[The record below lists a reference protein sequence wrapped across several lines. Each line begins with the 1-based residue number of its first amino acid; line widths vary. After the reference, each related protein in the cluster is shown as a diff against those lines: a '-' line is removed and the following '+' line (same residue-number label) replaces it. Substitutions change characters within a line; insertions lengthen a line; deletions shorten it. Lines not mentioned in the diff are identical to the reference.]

1 MNAELLEKLKPIS
14 KEEQAILDGSKD
26 VQKDLYT
33 SRADFVVDSGKML
46 EKGKL
51 IDIRLHTR
59 FIHFPVHRHNYVEII
74 YMCSG
79 STTHIINGHNTVK
92 LETGELLFLNQ
103 NATQEILPAGEND
116 IAVNFMILPEFF
128 DRAFLMMEEESILHD
143 FLVGSLKEESG
154 LVDYLHFQVRDE
166 LPIQNLIEN
175 MIYSLVTKQKN
186 FRNIN
191 QTTMG
196 LLFILLQNQ
205 SDKINKNDPD
215 QYEQNLIFTA
225 LKYIEDNYRT
235 GTLEELSSLT
245 GQPDYYIS
253 KLIKRHAG
261 HTFKNLLQIKR
272 LNQAAF
278 LLTTT
283 RLPVENIIM
292 LAGYDNTSYFHRIFK
307 EHFHMT
313 PKAYRTAHFCQI
325 SCCYIHNFI
334 CYLSIQW
341 YRFSFSYRNHLCFY
355 IVLCLCI

>member
-1 MNAELLEKLKPIS
+1 MNPELLEKLRPVS
-14 KEEQAILDGSKD
+14 KEEQAILDGSKN

-33 SRADFVVDSGKML
+33 TKSDFIVDSDKML

-51 IDIRLHTR
+51 IDIRPHTR

-79 STTHIINGHNTVK
+79 STTHIIGGHNTVK

-103 NATQEILPAGEND
+103 NATQEILPAGEDD
-116 IAVNFMILPEFF
+116 IAVNFIVLPEFF
-128 DRAFLMMEEESILHD
+128 DRAFLMMEEES
-143 FLVGSLKEESG
+143 G
-154 LVDYLHFQVRDE
+154 LVDYLHFQVKDE

-175 MIYSLVTKQKN
+175 MIYSLVTKHKN

-205 SDKINKNDPD
+205 SDKINKNDPA

-225 LKYIEDNYRT
+225 LKYIEDNYKT
-235 GTLEELSSLT
+235 GALEELAALT
-245 GQPDYYIS
+245 GRPDYYIS

-261 HTFKNLLQIKR
+261 HTFKTLLQIKR

-283 RLPVENIIM
+283 RLPVENIIT
-292 LAGYDNTSYFHRIFK
+292 LVGYDNTSYFHRIFK
-307 EHFHMT
+307 EHFGMT
-313 PKAYRTAHFCQI
+313 PRAYRLEEKREKT
-325 SCCYIHNFI
+325 
-334 CYLSIQW
+334 
-341 YRFSFSYRNHLCFY
+341 
-355 IVLCLCI
+355 

>member
-1 MNAELLEKLKPIS
+1 MNPELLEKLRPVS
-14 KEEQAILDGSKD
+14 KEEQAILDGSKN

-33 SRADFVVDSGKML
+33 TKSDFIVDSDKML

-51 IDIRLHTR
+51 IDIRPHTR

-79 STTHIINGHNTVK
+79 STTHIIGGHNTVK

-103 NATQEILPAGEND
+103 NATQEILPAGEDD
-116 IAVNFMILPEFF
+116 IAVNFIVLPEFF
-128 DRAFLMMEEESILHD
+128 DRAFLMMEEES
-143 FLVGSLKEESG
+143 G
-154 LVDYLHFQVRDE
+154 LVDYLHFQVKDE

-205 SDKINKNDPD
+205 SDKINKNDPA

-225 LKYIEDNYRT
+225 LKYIEDNYKT
-235 GTLEELSSLT
+235 GALEELAALT
-245 GQPDYYIS
+245 GRPDYYIS

-261 HTFKNLLQIKR
+261 HTFKTLLQIKR

-283 RLPVENIIM
+283 RLPVENIIT
-292 LAGYDNTSYFHRIFK
+292 LVGYDNTSYFHRIFK
-307 EHFHMT
+307 EHFGMT
-313 PKAYRTAHFCQI
+313 PRAYRLEEKRDKT
-325 SCCYIHNFI
+325 
-334 CYLSIQW
+334 
-341 YRFSFSYRNHLCFY
+341 
-355 IVLCLCI
+355 

>member
-1 MNAELLEKLKPIS
+1 MNSELLAKLKPIS
-14 KEEQAILDGSKD
+14 EEEQAILDGRAD
-26 VQKDLYT
+26 IQKELYT
-33 SRADFVVDSGKML
+33 SGAGVNRRSAADPIGKTPDSCKPVLSYKPSFVVDSRRML

-103 NATQEILPAGEND
+103 NATQEILPAGEDD
-116 IAVNFMILPEFF
+116 IAVNFIILPEFF

-166 LPIQNLIEN
+166 LPIQNLVEN

-186 FRNIN
+186 SRNIN

-205 SDKINKNDPD
+205 SDKINKNDPA

-235 GTLEELSSLT
+235 GTLEELSVLT

-253 KLIKRHAG
+253 KLIKRRTG
-261 HTFKNLLQIKR
+261 HTFKALLQIKR
-272 LNQAAF
+272 LHQAAF

-283 RLPVENIIM
+283 RLPVENIIV

-307 EHFHMT
+307 EHFGMT
-313 PKAYRTAHFCQI
+313 PRAYR
-325 SCCYIHNFI
+325 
-334 CYLSIQW
+334 LEEK
-341 YRFSFSYRNHLCFY
+341 REKL
-355 IVLCLCI
+355 

>member
-1 MNAELLEKLKPIS
+1 
-14 KEEQAILDGSKD
+14 
-26 VQKDLYT
+26 
-33 SRADFVVDSGKML
+33 
-46 EKGKL
+46 
-51 IDIRLHTR
+51 
-59 FIHFPVHRHNYVEII
+59 
-74 YMCSG
+74 MCSG

-313 PKAYRTAHFCQI
+313 PKAYRTA
-325 SCCYIHNFI
+325 SCPKNPEAAVPPE
-334 CYLSIQW
+334 S
-341 YRFSFSYRNHLCFY
+341 
-355 IVLCLCI
+355 

>member
-14 KEEQAILDGSKD
+14 GEEQAILNGSKD
-26 VQKDLYT
+26 VQKELYT
-33 SRADFVVDSGKML
+33 SGQDFVVDSRKML

-51 IDIRLHTR
+51 IDIRPHTR
-59 FIHFPVHRHNYVEII
+59 FVHFPVHRHNYVEII

-79 STTHIINGHNTVK
+79 STTHIINGHNTVRLK
-92 LETGELLFLNQ
+92 TGELLFLNP
-103 NATQEILPAGEND
+103 NATQEILPAGEDD
-116 IAVNFMILPEFF
+116 IAVNFIILPEFF
-128 DRAFLMMEEESILHD
+128 DRAFLMMEDESVLHD
-143 FLVGSLKEESG
+143 FLVGALKGESG

-166 LPIQNLIEN
+166 LPIQNLVEN
-175 MIYSLVTKQKN
+175 MIYSLVTGQKN
-186 FRNIN
+186 SRNIN

-205 SDKINKNDPD
+205 SDKINQNDPG

-235 GTLEELSSLT
+235 GTLEELSALT

-261 HTFKNLLQIKR
+261 RTFKNLLQTKR

-283 RLPVENIIM
+283 RLPVENIIL

-313 PKAYRTAHFCQI
+313 PKAYR
-325 SCCYIHNFI
+325 
-334 CYLSIQW
+334 LSETGEK
-341 YRFSFSYRNHLCFY
+341 S
-355 IVLCLCI
+355 

>member
-1 MNAELLEKLKPIS
+1 MNPQLLEQLKPIS
-14 KEEQAILDGSKD
+14 EEEQAILDGRED

-33 SRADFVVDSGKML
+33 SEREFIVDSARML

-51 IDIRLHTR
+51 IDIRPHTR
-59 FIHFPVHRHNYVEII
+59 FVHFPVHRHNYVEII

-79 STTHIINGHNTVK
+79 TTTHIINGHNTVR

-103 NATQEILPAGEND
+103 NATQEILPAGKDD
-116 IAVNFMILPEFF
+116 IAVNFIVLPEFF
-128 DRAFLMMEEESILHD
+128 DRAFLMMEDESVLRD
-143 FLVGSLKEESG
+143 FLVGSLRGERG
-154 LVDYLHFQVRDE
+154 LADYLHFQVRDE

-175 MIYSLVTKQKN
+175 LIYSLVTKQKN

-205 SDKINKNDPD
+205 SDKINRNDPA

-235 GTLEELSSLT
+235 GTLEELSGLT

-253 KLIKRHAG
+253 KLIKKHAG
-261 HTFKNLLQIKR
+261 HTFKTLLQIKR

-283 RLPVENIIM
+283 GLPVENIIT
-292 LAGYDNTSYFHRIFK
+292 LVGYDNTSYFHRIFK

-313 PKAYRTAHFCQI
+313 PRIYRLSAHSRPTEILNATEQI
-325 SCCYIHNFI
+325 
-334 CYLSIQW
+334 
-341 YRFSFSYRNHLCFY
+341 
-355 IVLCLCI
+355 

>member
-143 FLVGSLKEESG
+143 FLEIG
-154 LVDYLHFQVRDE
+154 R
-166 LPIQNLIEN
+166 
-175 MIYSLVTKQKN
+175 
-186 FRNIN
+186 
-191 QTTMG
+191 
-196 LLFILLQNQ
+196 
-205 SDKINKNDPD
+205 
-215 QYEQNLIFTA
+215 A
-225 LKYIEDNYRT
+225 
-235 GTLEELSSLT
+235 
-245 GQPDYYIS
+245 
-253 KLIKRHAG
+253 
-261 HTFKNLLQIKR
+261 
-272 LNQAAF
+272 
-278 LLTTT
+278 
-283 RLPVENIIM
+283 
-292 LAGYDNTSYFHRIFK
+292 
-307 EHFHMT
+307 
-313 PKAYRTAHFCQI
+313 
-325 SCCYIHNFI
+325 SCRERV
-334 CYLSIQW
+334 SA
-341 YRFSFSYRNHLCFY
+341 
-355 IVLCLCI
+355 

>member
-1 MNAELLEKLKPIS
+1 MNPQLLEQLKPIS
-14 KEEQAILDGSKD
+14 EEEQAILDGRED

-33 SRADFVVDSGKML
+33 SGQDFVVDSARML

-51 IDIRLHTR
+51 IDIRPHTR
-59 FIHFPVHRHNYVEII
+59 FVHFPVHRHNYVEII

-79 STTHIINGHNTVK
+79 TTTHIINGHNTVI

-103 NATQEILPAGEND
+103 NATQEILPAGKDD
-116 IAVNFMILPEFF
+116 IAVNFIVLPEFF
-128 DRAFLMMEEESILHD
+128 DRAFLMMEDESVLHD
-143 FLVGSLKEESG
+143 FLVGSLRGESG
-154 LVDYLHFQVRDE
+154 LADYLHFQVRDE

-175 MIYSLVTKQKN
+175 LIYSLVTKQKN

-205 SDKINKNDPD
+205 SDKINRNDPA

-235 GTLEELSSLT
+235 GTLEELAALT

-253 KLIKRHAG
+253 KLIKKHAG
-261 HTFKNLLQIKR
+261 HTFKTLLQIKR

-283 RLPVENIIM
+283 GLPVENIIT
-292 LAGYDNTSYFHRIFK
+292 LVGYDNTSYFHRIFK
-307 EHFHMT
+307 AHFHMT
-313 PKAYRTAHFCQI
+313 PRIYRLSAHSRPAEILNATEQI
-325 SCCYIHNFI
+325 
-334 CYLSIQW
+334 
-341 YRFSFSYRNHLCFY
+341 
-355 IVLCLCI
+355 

>member
-1 MNAELLEKLKPIS
+1 MILFHSIHLTKKVIAGNFQNMNPQLLEQLKPIS
-14 KEEQAILDGSKD
+14 AEEQAILDGREN
-26 VQKDLYT
+26 VQKELYT
-33 SRADFVVDSGKML
+33 SGQDFVVDSEKMM

-51 IDIRLHTR
+51 MDIRLHTR

-79 STTHIINGHNTVK
+79 TTTHIINGHNKVT

-103 NATQEILPAGEND
+103 NATQEILPAGKDD
-116 IAVNFMILPEFF
+116 IAVNFIVLPEFF
-128 DRAFLMMEEESILHD
+128 DRAFLMMEDESVLHD
-143 FLVGSLKEESG
+143 FLVGSLKGESG

-175 MIYSLVTKQKN
+175 LIYSLVTKQKN
-186 FRNIN
+186 SRNIN

-205 SDKINKNDPD
+205 SDKINRNDPA

-235 GTLEELSSLT
+235 GTLEELSALT

-253 KLIKRHAG
+253 KLIKKHAG
-261 HTFKNLLQIKR
+261 HTFKTLLQIKR

-283 RLPVENIIM
+283 RLPVENIIT
-292 LAGYDNTSYFHRIFK
+292 LVGYDNTSYFHRIFK

-313 PKAYRTAHFCQI
+313 PRTYRLSAHGRSTETAEQGE
-325 SCCYIHNFI
+325 
-334 CYLSIQW
+334 L
-341 YRFSFSYRNHLCFY
+341 L
-355 IVLCLCI
+355 